1 MAIITDQ
8 DIDDLAVGA
17 AVLGTGGGGDPYIGK
32 LLAKA
37 AIEQYGPVDLI
48 ALEDVPDGATV
59 VACGAMGAPT
69 ILIEKIPSGDEGN
82 LALESYEDHTGVN
95 VDAIIPFEGRRHQ
108 FHGADHPCRQETC
121 PGH

>member
-1 MAIITDQ
+1 MAIITEQ

-37 AIEQYGPVDLI
+37 AIEKYGPVDLI
-48 ALEDVPDGATV
+48 ALDAVPDGAAV

-69 ILIEKIPSGDEGN
+69 ILIEKIPPEKRATLRLRPMRTTPASMS
-82 LALESYEDHTGVN
+82 APSFPSRR
-95 VDAIIPFEGRRHQ
+95 AASIP
-108 FHGADHPCRQETC
+108 
-121 PGH
+121 

>member
-37 AIEQYGPVDLI
+37 AIEKYGPVDLLS
-48 ALEDVPDGATV
+48 LEDVPDGAAV

-69 ILIEKIPSGDEGN
+69 ILIEKIPPV
-82 LALESYEDHTGVN
+82 TKVIRRWKPMK
-95 VDAIIPFEGRRHQ
+95 IIPASTSMRSSPSRR
-108 FHGADHPCRQETC
+108 AASTPWCRSSLL
-121 PGH
+121 PKNAFRS

>member
-37 AIEQYGPVDLI
+37 AIEKYGPVDL
-48 ALEDVPDGATV
+48 LSLKTYRMVPPSSP
-59 VACGAMGAPT
+59 VAPWA
-69 ILIEKIPSGDEGN
+69 
-82 LALESYEDHTGVN
+82 HQ
-95 VDAIIPFEGRRHQ
+95 PFSSRR
-108 FHGADHPCRQETC
+108 FLR
-121 PGH
+121 